1 MPRIIALFVS
11 AYWMAFFGLLT
22 LAAMAE
28 ATGEVFLI
36 FQSLSLPGALPVS
49 AEAGPVLSSALAVG
63 FLLVAVL
70 FLWTLATALLQRS
83 HGPGETDEVART
95 AFGVAAGMMTVL
107 LGVGV
112 GYPVPGLFASASL
125 QLLALLVSYVAI
137 YAEQRRATHGG
148 EDALSGTEATARLM
162 ALGAAHDSMMP
173 RLSGRGPDPE
183 KRF

>member
-11 AYWMAFFGLLT
+11 AYWMAFFGLLA

-49 AEAGPVLSSALAVG
+49 AEAGPVLSSALSVG

-70 FLWTLATALLQRS
+70 FLWTLATALLHRVAGQ
-83 HGPGETDEVART
+83 GETDEVART
-95 AFGVAAGMMTVL
+95 AFGAAAGMMTVL
-107 LGVGV
+107 LVVGV
-112 GYPVPGLFASASL
+112 GYPVQGLFASASL
-125 QLLALLVSYVAI
+125 QMLALLVSYVAI
-137 YAEQRRATHGG
+137 YAEQRRATHGE
-148 EDALSGTEATARLM
+148 EDTLSGAEATARLM
-162 ALGAAHDSMMP
+162 ALGAARDSMFS
-173 RLSGRGPDPE
+173 RLSHHGSDPE